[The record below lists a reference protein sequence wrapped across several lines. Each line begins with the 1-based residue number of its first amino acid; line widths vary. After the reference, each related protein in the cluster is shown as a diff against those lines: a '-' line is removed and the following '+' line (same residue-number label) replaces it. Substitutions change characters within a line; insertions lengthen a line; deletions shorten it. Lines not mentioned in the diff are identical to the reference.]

1 MKLIPSQETT
11 DFVARTTVAFS
22 ERMVTKKKLVTIYS
36 SDTDS
41 EYQIEVPEMG
51 YIAHIKA
58 YIQELIESSVISPEG
73 DSKLFFRINIRD

>member
-1 MKLIPSQETT
+1 MKLIPSKETT

-22 ERMVTKKKLVTIYS
+22 ERMVAKKKLVTIYS
-36 SDTDS
+36 SDTDN
-41 EYQIEVPEMG
+41 EYRIEVPEMG

-73 DSKLFFRINIRD
+73 NSLLSFRIHIED